1 MDIKWVYAALVIVCL
16 ALAAFLAILTAQR
29 AGAGI
34 SAQGY
39 ANVAQRAVNRV
50 GGPFGY
56 HARCVGKYD
65 IPGPN
70 FTIKCVV
77 NERP

>member
-1 MDIKWVYAALVIVCL
+1 MDTKYLYAALTIL
-16 ALAAFLAILTAQR
+16 ALAAAAFLAMLTAQR

-39 ANVAQRAVNRV
+39 ANVAQRAVNKV
-50 GGPFGY
+50 GASFGY
-56 HARCVGKYD
+56 HAVCRGTYD

-70 FTIKCVV
+70 FTIRCRVT
-77 NERP
+77 ERP

>member
-1 MDIKWVYAALVIVCL
+1 MKWVYSALTL
-16 ALAAFLAILTAQR
+16 ALLAVTAFLCILMAQR

-39 ANVAQRAVNRV
+39 ADIAQKAVNKV
-50 GGPFGY
+50 GASFGY
-56 HARCVGKYD
+56 RATCKGVYD

-70 FTIKCVV
+70 FTIRCRVV
-77 NERP
+77 EKP